1 MNPIVLYSSLV
12 ITKIIGALL
21 RKVANDEEQLDIEG
35 SVMIAIAESREEVL
49 EALRDDIYFR
59 SGVWD
64 LAKAQVVPVSML
76 RPWRKNTDLV
86 DQVQNSFQAAFI
98 ETVLLSMSTAESG
111 SS

>member
-1 MNPIVLYSSLV
+1 MDPIALCSSPDV
-12 ITKIIGALL
+12 TKIIGALL
-21 RKVANDEEQLDIEG
+21 RKIAHDEEQLDIKG
-35 SVMIAIAESREEVL
+35 SVMIAVAESREEVL

-86 DQVQNSFQAAFI
+86 DQVQDSF
-98 ETVLLSMSTAESG
+98 
-111 SS
+111 